1 MTQILQL
8 SHYLMTNGSFKIFIL
23 DDDVWYSE
31 LLEYHLS
38 LNPDYEIHK
47 FHSANECLASMHL
60 RPNVVTLDYSLP
72 DKNGSE
78 VLRRIKEQNPD
89 VQVVVISGQEDV
101 ATAVDLLKLGAY
113 DYIVKD
119 EDTPE
124 RLWNTINKIREN
136 VSLREEI
143 DHLKEEIGQKYD
155 FGKVI
160 IGNSDAI
167 KKVFNLMDKAS
178 KTNITVSVHGE
189 TGTGKELVAKA
200 IHYNSTRKKAP
211 YVAVNVAAIPREL
224 IESELFGHEKG
235 AFTGAVSRRLG
246 KFEEA
251 NKGTIF
257 LDEIGELDISLQAKL
272 LRVLQEK
279 EITRVGGNAVVPVDV
294 RIIVA
299 THKNLAEEVKKG
311 RFREDLYYRLL
322 GLPIQLPPLR
332 ERGSDI
338 LVLAKFFI
346 DAFAKEN
353 GLGRK
358 HLSPDAQQKL
368 LSYAFPGN
376 VRELKALVEL
386 AVVLADEDTIQE
398 QDINFSAS
406 HTDKDFLA
414 EERSLKEYTTAI
426 IQRFLD
432 RYDYN
437 VLLVA
442 DKLDIGK
449 STIYRMIQSNELIV
463 K

>member
-1 MTQILQL
+1 MKNTP
-8 SHYLMTNGSFKIFIL
+8 FKIFIL

-38 LNPDYEIHK
+38 LNPDYELKK
-47 FHSANECLASMHL
+47 FHSAKDCLAKL
-60 RPNVVTLDYSLP
+60 YERPNVITLDYSLP
-72 DKNGSE
+72 DKNGDE
-78 VLRRIKEQNPD
+78 VLKSIREQNPD
-89 VQVVVISGQEDV
+89 TQVIIISGQEDV
-101 ATAVDLLKLGAY
+101 ATAVDLLKKGAY

-124 RLWNTINKIREN
+124 RVWNTINKIREN
-136 VSLREEI
+136 VSLKEEI
-143 DHLKEEIGQKYD
+143 SQLREEIGQKYD
-155 FGKVI
+155 FSKVI
-160 IGNSDAI
+160 IGNSEPI
-167 KKVFNLMDKAS
+167 KRVFAMMDKAA
-178 KTNITVSVHGE
+178 KTNITVSINGE

-211 YVAVNVAAIPREL
+211 YVAVNVAAIPKEL

-257 LDEIGELDISLQAKL
+257 LDEIGELDVSLQAKL

-279 EITRVGGNAVVPVDV
+279 EITRVGGNSVVPVDV

-311 RFREDLYYRLL
+311 TFREDLYYRLL
-322 GLPIQLPPLR
+322 GLPILLPPLR
-332 ERGSDI
+332 DRGSDI

-353 GLGRK
+353 GLGK
-358 HLSPDAQQKL
+358 KSLSEKAQKKL
-368 LSYAFPGN
+368 LSYSFPGN
-376 VRELKALVEL
+376 VRELKAIVEL
-386 AVVLADEDTIQE
+386 AVVLSDHEQIQE
-398 QDINFSAS
+398 HDINLTAGN
-406 HTDKDFLA
+406 TEKDFLA
-414 EERSLKEYTTAI
+414 TERTLKEYTTDI
-426 IQRFLD
+426 IQRFLEK
-432 RYDYN
+432 YDYN
-437 VLLVA
+437 VLYVA

-449 STIYRMIQSNELIV
+449 STIYRMIQNKELEV
-463 K
+463 R